1 MTLENLKQSLSGA
14 WDSMAEGWRRL
25 RDSASGALTAFRP
38 GKADTLPAA
47 EQVDDIHYFPAAG
60 WGMLAGNVFEDEKNV
75 VVHLEIPGMEKR
87 DFDIQVERDMLTVS
101 GEKRFERESGE
112 GRYRRFECAYGAFHR
127 SLPLPAPVVPEKAAA
142 SYRNGILRIV
152 LPKQTPAR
160 PKGSRI
166 PVN

>member
-1 MTLENLKQSLSGA
+1 MALEHLKQSFAQA
-14 WDSMAEGWRRL
+14 WDTMAEGWRRL
-25 RDSASGALTAFRP
+25 RESASEALTAFNP

-47 EQVDDIHYFPAAG
+47 EQVDDVHYFPSAG
-60 WGMLAGNVFEDEKNV
+60 WGMLAGNVFEDERNV

-87 DFDIQVERDMLTVS
+87 DFSIDVARDVLTVS

-127 SLPLPAPVVPEKAAA
+127 SLPLPAPVVPDKASAT
-142 SYRNGILRIV
+142 YRNGILRIV
-152 LPKQTPAR
+152 LPKQTPSS

-166 PVN
+166 PVR